1 MRIIFLIG
9 LLTLL
14 LESNAQETT
23 TFILIRHA
31 EKAKDG
37 TQDPN
42 LSPEGKQRA
51 EVLNKILERSD
62 IASIYSTNFR
72 RTQQTVFPLAQAKGI
87 TIQTYQQADLN
98 WLQKVAKENAGK
110 IVLMVGHSNTIPEI
124 ANTLLSEKK
133 FEQYPDDLYD
143 QMLVIQY
150 SEKIKPSVLILTY

>member
-14 LESNAQETT
+14 LESKAQETT

-72 RTQQTVFPLAQAKGI
+72 RTQQTVFPLAHAKGI

-133 FEQYPDDLYD
+133 FELYPDDLYD